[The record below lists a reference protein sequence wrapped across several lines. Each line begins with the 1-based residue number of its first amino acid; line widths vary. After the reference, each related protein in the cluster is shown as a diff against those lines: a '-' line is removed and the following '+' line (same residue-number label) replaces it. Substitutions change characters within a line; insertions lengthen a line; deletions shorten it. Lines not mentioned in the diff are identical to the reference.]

1 MDMCQSM
8 AFLSF
13 TAESISGKL
22 RLPVISFGIVAF
34 RGTPCVETVKY
45 VTSIN
50 QRHRHAFT
58 NSFYHPSNIFAPTR
72 LVSTRHVTGYS
83 PVFKTARVSK
93 NSWRIIKTIV
103 FGFWNMV
110 GYLPLNIIICSSKN
124 PVNLGKLFA
133 SRNRLCPRTYIRAN
147 NPLNVFA
154 CDWLV

>member
-93 NSWRIIKTIV
+93 NS
-103 FGFWNMV
+103 
-110 GYLPLNIIICSSKN
+110 
-124 PVNLGKLFA
+124 
-133 SRNRLCPRTYIRAN
+133 
-147 NPLNVFA
+147 
-154 CDWLV
+154 